1 MLTHSQDKNVS
12 YLKVLKIDKKDDER
26 SYSVFEEQD
35 KAEVMQNVRTGL
47 YENEQANRAPNF
59 QDNYA
64 ITLDQKKQTMN
75 VVKRGQGTVKI
86 NANVP
91 EIGIAKRIQRDA
103 SPQSRSRGIPEE
115 GSVSDVSTVFRFKDK
130 EQVKDT
136 PTIVTTSMDG

>member
-75 VVKRGQGTVKI
+75 VVKRGQGQARLVLSTSFHYILSLCVSLSVATG
-86 NANVP
+86 AN
-91 EIGIAKRIQRDA
+91 
-103 SPQSRSRGIPEE
+103 SRGKVKGLP
-115 GSVSDVSTVFRFKDK
+115 
-130 EQVKDT
+130 QVA
-136 PTIVTTSMDG
+136 DGIR